1 MIAAAARTVGVIALA
16 AVAFVYVFEPGGTH
30 RVLDPNDPIA
40 ADGSLIAGRAHTIFD
55 TNPAYGAFRPPVRSD
70 SDDPADFEPAIK
82 RDRGWAESDR
92 ALFKR
97 LLGRLD
103 WSLCKGSDHA
113 LLMMAVRNYYGTRG
127 REKHNFSLRGPRASA
142 AIEKEWST
150 PADRDIDNYVR
161 HALQYGILH
170 KSDVPRDSYAEFA
183 KVFADAEPL
192 GNGCTAADNRKP

>member
-1 MIAAAARTVGVIALA
+1 MIAAATRTVGMIALA

-55 TNPAYGAFRPPVRSD
+55 TNPAYGAFRPPARSD

-82 RDRGWAESDR
+82 RDRGWAETDR

-113 LLMMAVRNYYGTRG
+113 FLMMAVRNYYGTRG
-127 REKHNFSLRGPRASA
+127 REKHNFSLRGPRATA
-142 AIEKEWST
+142 AIEQEWST
-150 PADRDIDNYVR
+150 PLDRQIDDYVR
-161 HALQYGILH
+161 HAVQYGIVH
-170 KSDVPRDSYAEFA
+170 KSDFPAKTYPEFA
-183 KVFADAEPL
+183 HVFADTKEF
-192 GNGCTAADNRKP
+192 GVGCTGTDSR

>member
-1 MIAAAARTVGVIALA
+1 MIAAAARTVGIIALA
-16 AVAFVYVFEPGGTH
+16 AVAFVDVFEHGGTH

-55 TNPAYGAFRPPVRSD
+55 TNPAYGAFRPPARSD

-103 WSLCKGSDHA
+103 WSLCTGSDRRW
-113 LLMMAVRNYYGTRG
+113 LLLAVRTYYATRG
-127 REKHNFSLRGPRASA
+127 REKYIFSVRGPRATA
-142 AIEKEWST
+142 AIEREWST
-150 PADRDIDNYVR
+150 PADQGIDDYVR

-183 KVFADAEPL
+183 KVFADTEAL
-192 GNGCTAADNRKP
+192 GTGCTAADNR

>member
-1 MIAAAARTVGVIALA
+1 MIAAAARTVGMIALA

-55 TNPAYGAFRPPVRSD
+55 TNPAYGAFRLPARSD

-92 ALFKR
+92 ALFQT

-103 WSLCKGSDHA
+103 WSLCKGGDHRM
-113 LLMMAVRNYYGTRG
+113 LMMVVVRNYYGPRG
-127 REKHNFSLRGPRASA
+127 REKHIFSLRGPRATA
-142 AIEKEWST
+142 AIEQEWST
-150 PADRDIDNYVR
+150 PLDRQIDDYVR
-161 HALQYGILH
+161 HALQYGIVH
-170 KSDVPRDSYAEFA
+170 KSDFPAKAYPEFA
-183 KVFADAEPL
+183 HVFADVEEF
-192 GNGCTAADNRKP
+192 GVGCTGTDSR

>member
-1 MIAAAARTVGVIALA
+1 MIAAAARTVGIIALA
-16 AVAFVYVFEPGGTH
+16 AVAFVDVFEHGGTH

-55 TNPAYGAFRPPVRSD
+55 TNPAYGAFRLPARSD

-92 ALFKR
+92 ALFKP

-103 WSLCKGSDHA
+103 WSLCKRSDHG

-127 REKHNFSLRGPRASA
+127 REKHNFSLRGPRATA
-142 AIEKEWST
+142 AIEQEWST
-150 PADRDIDNYVR
+150 PLDRQIDDYVR
-161 HALQYGILH
+161 HALQYGIVH
-170 KSDVPRDSYAEFA
+170 KSDFPAKANPEFA
-183 KVFADAEPL
+183 HVFAGAEEF
-192 GNGCTAADNRKP
+192 GVGCTGTDSR

>member
-40 ADGSLIAGRAHTIFD
+40 ADGSLIAGRAQTIFD
-55 TNPAYGAFRPPVRSD
+55 TNPAYGAFRPPARSD

-92 ALFKR
+92 ALFKP

-103 WSLCKGSDHA
+103 WSLCKGGDHA

-127 REKHNFSLRGPRASA
+127 REKHNFSLRGPRATA
-142 AIEKEWST
+142 AIEQEWST
-150 PADRDIDNYVR
+150 PLDRQIDNYVR
-161 HALQYGILH
+161 HALQYGIVH
-170 KSDVPRDSYAEFA
+170 KSDFPAKANPEFA
-183 KVFADAEPL
+183 HVFADTEEF
-192 GNGCTAADNRKP
+192 GVGCTGTDSR

>member
-1 MIAAAARTVGVIALA
+1 MIAAAARTVGIIALA
-16 AVAFVYVFEPGGTH
+16 AVAFVYVFEHGGTH

-92 ALFKR
+92 ALFKP

-103 WSLCKGSDHA
+103 WSLCKGGDHRM
-113 LLMMAVRNYYGTRG
+113 LMMAVRNYYGTRG
-127 REKHNFSLRGPRASA
+127 REKHIFSLRGPRATA
-142 AIEKEWST
+142 AIEQEWST
-150 PADRDIDNYVR
+150 PLDRQIDDYVR
-161 HALQYGILH
+161 HALQYGIVH
-170 KSDVPRDSYAEFA
+170 KSDFPAKAYPEFA
-183 KVFADAEPL
+183 HVFADAEEF
-192 GNGCTAADNRKP
+192 GVGCTGTDSR

>member
-1 MIAAAARTVGVIALA
+1 MGTIALV
-16 AVAFVYVFEPGGTH
+16 AVAFVYLFAPGGAH

-55 TNPAYGAFRPPVRSD
+55 TEPAYGAFRQPARSD

-92 ALFKR
+92 ALFKT

-113 LLMMAVRNYYGTRG
+113 LLMTAVRNYYGTRG
-127 REKHNFSLRGPRASA
+127 REKHIFSLRGPRATA
-142 AIEKEWST
+142 AIEQEWST
-150 PADRDIDNYVR
+150 PLDRQIDDYVR
-161 HALQYGILH
+161 HALQYGIVH
-170 KSDVPRDSYAEFA
+170 KSDFPAKAYPEFA
-183 KVFADAEPL
+183 RVFADAEEF
-192 GNGCTAADNRKP
+192 GVGCTASR

>member
-1 MIAAAARTVGVIALA
+1 MIAAAARTVGIIALA
-16 AVAFVYVFEPGGTH
+16 AVAFVYVFERGGTH

-55 TNPAYGAFRPPVRSD
+55 TNPAYGAFRPPARSD

-92 ALFKR
+92 ALFQT

-127 REKHNFSLRGPRASA
+127 REKHNFSLRGPRATA
-142 AIEKEWST
+142 AIEQEWST
-150 PADRDIDNYVR
+150 PLDRQIDDYVR
-161 HALQYGILH
+161 HALQYGIVH
-170 KSDVPRDSYAEFA
+170 KSDFPAKAYPEFA
-183 KVFADAEPL
+183 HVFADTEEF
-192 GNGCTAADNRKP
+192 GVGCGGTDSR